1 MEQCTHRQLRGEKK
15 FTKPHQ
21 TYFGRDCYVVRKA
34 AWFTVQNNSDWARAI
49 RVVGLGKLQS
59 VLKLTLDRR
68 GASVSIVCMRAE
80 WSECDNIVELKLFS
94 LTPLSSAPNQRAPCF
109 VPLPASRTRT
119 FRNRLRTELKAAR
132 LVCQSPVAGQSSF
145 TGSLESRFSIDV
157 CWDDVQIETSRRA
170 ASDNQHQRGS
180 LHNKRSAFESWLQF
194 TDCFYNPLN
203 RNLKSGTGVRRPWR
217 HSIRNHS
224 MERGTTV
231 T

>member
-1 MEQCTHRQLRGEKK
+1 MEQCTHRQLRGEKNSRNLIK
-15 FTKPHQ
+15 HTSVVIATQLEKPHDLQ
-21 TYFGRDCYVVRKA
+21 FKTIQIERGRLELL
-34 AWFTVQNNSDWARAI
+34 AWENCKVFSSSLSIDVG
-49 RVVGLGKLQS
+49 RVCPLCVCELNEVS
-59 VLKLTLDRR
+59 ATTL
-68 GASVSIVCMRAE
+68 
-80 WSECDNIVELKLFS
+80 WNQKLFS

-109 VPLPASRTRT
+109 VPLPTSRTRT

-157 CWDDVQIETSRRA
+157 CQDDVQIGTSRRA

-203 RNLKSGTGVRRPWR
+203 RNLKSGTGVRRP
-217 HSIRNHS
+217 
-224 MERGTTV
+224 
-231 T
+231 